1 MDSLFSHLAAIRNNL
16 FTMFG
21 FIWTQP
27 IYRTLHA
34 LCVVQILAMWVTYVW
49 ADNLMQRILQLSA
62 EESTATMMGIYF
74 TNFATLVAIFWKAA
88 NELRK
93 SGA

>member
-1 MDSLFSHLAAIRNNL
+1 MDNSFPLSASIKNKLFL
-16 FTMFG
+16 MFG

-27 IYRTLHA
+27 IYKTLHE
-34 LCVVQILAMWVTYVW
+34 LCIVQVLAMWVTFVW